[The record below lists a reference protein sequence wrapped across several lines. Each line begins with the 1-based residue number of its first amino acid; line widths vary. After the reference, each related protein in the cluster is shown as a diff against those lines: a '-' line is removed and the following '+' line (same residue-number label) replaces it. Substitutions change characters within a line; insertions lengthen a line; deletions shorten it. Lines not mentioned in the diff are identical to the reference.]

1 MPKLPVVSGE
11 EAIRAFERLGYQ
23 RVRQKGDHVR
33 LKQAGRSSISI
44 PLHDP
49 VKRAF
54 YATLFGIPALPS
66 KSLGTP
72 FSPL

>member
-11 EAIRAFERLGYQ
+11 EAIRAFEQLGYQ

-33 LKQAGRSSISI
+33 LKCAGHSPLSI

-49 VKRAF
+49 VKRGLLRSAIRDSGF
-54 YATLFGIPALPS
+54 TVQEFRDAL
-66 KSLGTP
+66 
-72 FSPL
+72 

>member
-49 VKRAF
+49 VKRGLLRNAIRDSGF
-54 YATLFGIPALPS
+54 TVEEFRDAL
-66 KSLGTP
+66 
-72 FSPL
+72 